1 MRYLKAV
8 QLAIYV
14 DPAQPEVVIEAYTF
28 SFAYRMNPEGTPA
41 APTGFNIKDN
51 HGNEITVADTS
62 RNIQQVM
69 RRMILITQNLPPIPG
84 FHPAAAR
91 YG

>member
-1 MRYLKAV
+1 M

-28 SFAYRMNPEGTPA
+28 SFAYRMNPDGTRA
-41 APTGFNIKDN
+41 TPTGFNIKDS

-84 FHPAAAR
+84 FHPVPAG
-91 YG
+91 YC